1 MDWHSAQS
9 LQQRCRLMGVRY
21 DDGSNRLS
29 KRSDAAGAPSGRPS
43 GPCVPA
49 ALVSRT
55 QILLATKA
63 AVAAGIAWA
72 VALLA
77 DPHSRPYFAP
87 LAVILIVQPTVY
99 DSLSRA
105 FQRVAGVVLGV
116 AAALAVSHFLT
127 PSGWSIAIIVFA
139 GLLLGWSLR
148 LGPQGVVQVPVSALL
163 VFAVG
168 SATPD
173 YGGRRVVETLIG
185 SAIAVLAVLVS
196 PSAPDAGARDL
207 RCPGTAASLSRPPHG
222 DRVGHQLGMDPR
234 TGPGLAKGGTRTSR
248 GHRQGQA
255 GPRGASAHCP
265 LERTGPPATPGARAS
280 GRGAA
285 SRRQNCHPDAV
296 DRPSPGGRGA
306 SCPPDA
312 CRRRHAGFPASAV
325 EAYAVWV
332 ASPGEPADRQR
343 LSDAIRVAGETFGQ
357 AVARAQRRWRDDPT
371 QWLTFGTILA
381 MSQRFL
387 AEVGSPLEYAGR
399 SGLRFAR
406 QIPGRCCTAFAAASC
421 AGRALER
428 TD

>member
-1 MDWHSAQS
+1 MVRQA
-9 LQQRCRLMGVRY
+9 QQRVR
-21 DDGSNRLS
+21 R
-29 KRSDAAGAPSGRPS
+29 RWRTVRPS
-43 GPCVPA
+43 FRPDVFPP

-87 LAVILIVQPTVY
+87 LAAILIVQPTVY

-196 PSAPDAGARDL
+196 PSAPA
-207 RCPGTAASLSRPPHG
+207 PE
-222 DRVGHQLGMDPR
+222 RV
-234 TGPGLAKGGTRTSR
+234 
-248 GHRQGQA
+248 
-255 GPRGASAHCP
+255 
-265 LERTGPPATPGARAS
+265 
-280 GRGAA
+280 
-285 SRRQNCHPDAV
+285 V
-296 DRPSPGGRGA
+296 
-306 SCPPDA
+306 
-312 CRRRHAGFPASAV
+312 
-325 EAYAVWV
+325 
-332 ASPGEPADRQR
+332 
-343 LSDAIRVAGETFGQ
+343 SDALAPL
-357 AVARAQRRWRDDPT
+357 RDC
-371 QWLTFGTILA
+371 
-381 MSQRFL
+381 R
-387 AEVGSPLEYAGR
+387 EVLVDVG
-399 SGLRFAR
+399 
-406 QIPGRCCTAFAAASC
+406 
-421 AGRALER
+421 
-428 TD
+428 

>member
-1 MDWHSAQS
+1 MVRQAQQQVRRRLAYRPAV
-9 LQQRCRLMGVRY
+9 LQAEVF
-21 DDGSNRLS
+21 
-29 KRSDAAGAPSGRPS
+29 PP
-43 GPCVPA
+43 

-87 LAVILIVQPTVY
+87 LAAILIVQPTVY

-196 PSAPDAGARDL
+196 PSAPAPERVISDVLTPLRRCRDALTEIGSAISSVWTLEQAQAWRREALGLVEATATARRD
-207 RCPGTAASLSRPPHG
+207 HQ
-222 DRVGHQLGMDPR
+222 GHQLTAR
-234 TGPGLAKGGTRTSR
+234 WNARAR
-248 GHRQGQA
+248 RQ
-255 GPRGASAHCP
+255 HLV
-265 LERTGPPATPGARAS
+265 LERADEALRVGDRITIQTRSITRALVDGAPAARPMPAVGAMLVSA
-280 GRGAA
+280 
-285 SRRQNCHPDAV
+285 
-296 DRPSPGGRGA
+296 
-306 SCPPDA
+306 
-312 CRRRHAGFPASAV
+312 ASAV
-325 EAYAVWV
+325 EAYAAWV

-343 LSDAIRVAGETFGQ
+343 LSDAIRAAGQTSGQ
-357 AVARAQRRWRDDPT
+357 AVARAQRRWRDDPA

-381 MSQRFL
+381 MSQRIL
-387 AEVGSPLEYAGR
+387 AEVSSPLESPDEA
-399 SGLRFAR
+399 
-406 QIPGRCCTAFAAASC
+406 P
-421 AGRALER
+421 
-428 TD
+428 

>member
-1 MDWHSAQS
+1 MVRQAQ
-9 LQQRCRLMGVRY
+9 QQVR
-21 DDGSNRLS
+21 RHW
-29 KRSDAAGAPSGRPS
+29 RTVRPS
-43 GPCVPA
+43 FRPEGFRPA
-49 ALVSRT
+49 LLSRT

-72 VALLA
+72 VALLT

-127 PSGWSIAIIVFA
+127 PSGWSIGIIVFA
-139 GLLLGWSLR
+139 GLLLGWSLH

-196 PSAPDAGARDL
+196 PPAPAPERVISDALTPLRRCHDTLTEIGSGIGSAWTLEQAQAWRQEAIGLFEATATARRD
-207 RCPGTAASLSRPPHG
+207 HQ
-222 DRVGHQLGMDPR
+222 GHQLTAR
-234 TGPGLAKGGTRTSR
+234 WNARAR
-248 GHRQGQA
+248 RQ
-255 GPRGASAHCP
+255 HLV
-265 LERTGPPATPGARAS
+265 LERADEALRVGDRITIQTRSITRALVDGALDARPMPAVGAMLVSA
-280 GRGAA
+280 
-285 SRRQNCHPDAV
+285 
-296 DRPSPGGRGA
+296 
-306 SCPPDA
+306 
-312 CRRRHAGFPASAV
+312 ASAV
-325 EAYAVWV
+325 EAYAAWV

-343 LSDAIRVAGETFGQ
+343 LSDAIRAAGQASGQ
-357 AVARAQRRWRDDPT
+357 AVARAQRRWRDDPA

-381 MSQRFL
+381 MSQRIL
-387 AEVGSPLEYAGR
+387 AEVSSPLESPDEA
-399 SGLRFAR
+399 
-406 QIPGRCCTAFAAASC
+406 P
-421 AGRALER
+421 
-428 TD
+428 